1 MKLKSG
7 KFLKSSWYVRGGK
20 LRDKWGNTKTV
31 PISLR
36 NNHTGAVVGSQGKV
50 LGQER
55 NLHHNYAFDPRAKRG
70 LRGFSND
77 RQRKAVM
84 ARLRGR

>member
-1 MKLKSG
+1 MNLKSG

-20 LRDKWGNTKTV
+20 LKDKWGNTKNV
-31 PISLR
+31 PTTLR
-36 NNHTGAVVGSQGKV
+36 NNHTGSIVNAQGRV
-50 LGQER
+50 LGIER
-55 NLHHNYAFDPRAKRG
+55 NHHHHYSSDPRPKRG
-70 LRGFSND
+70 LKGFSSD